1 MRSVADPVGVIGGQS
16 AGRNDAMDMRMKF
29 ELLIPGVQ
37 HAEEADLRTEMFG
50 ITCDF
55 QKRFRTGAK
64 QEIVDDLLIL
74 QGQWRQLA
82 RQGEDHMHVARRE
95 KLPATRREPTV
106 ASTGLTLRAVP
117 VAARVVGDGAM
128 SAAGAFIEMAA
139 ERGGATPLNG
149 PQHFDVLPGD
159 PRTASFDESVS
170 RGAD

>member
-1 MRSVADPVGVIGGQS
+1 
-16 AGRNDAMDMRMKF
+16 MDMRMRS

-37 HAEEADLRTEMFG
+37 HAEEADLRTEMFW
-50 ITCDF
+50 ITCNL

-74 QGQWRQLA
+74 QGEWRQLA
-82 RQGEDHMHVARRE
+82 GQGENHMHIARRE
-95 KLPATRREPTV
+95 KFLATCCKPAV

-128 SAAGAFIEMAA
+128 SAAGAFIKMAA
-139 ERGGATPLNG
+139 ERGGTTPRNG
-149 PQHFDVLPGD
+149 QQHFDVLPSD
-159 PRTASFDESVS
+159 PLTASFDESVS